1 MKQHTL
7 IRWFFLLVSLAAISG
22 AGFVFWLTWDLP
34 DINQLNANLRF
45 PSVRIVDR
53 NGALLYEILEE
64 DEGRNVVVPLERIPE
79 HLIKATIATED
90 QGFFS
95 HPGVDLKGIMRA
107 MWINLRG
114 GEMVVGGST
123 ITQQVSRNLLLAS
136 EERGERSLRRK
147 LREMILAFQVTQRL
161 SKDEVLELYLN
172 QTYFGGMAFGVE
184 AAAQTFFAKPVSEL
198 DLAESAML
206 AGMPQAPAVYNPF
219 TDISAAKGRQEV
231 VLRLME
237 ESGTISQEQHASA
250 LRENLV
256 LAEKPYPM
264 EAPHFVMMVKNELDG
279 LFTRE
284 EIYANGGLVVWTT
297 LDLNWQKIA
306 EQAIKHHL
314 DAMQHSEDGFGH
326 NINNAA
332 LVAIDPLSGE
342 VLSLVGSPDYFD
354 EQHGGAI
361 NMAISSRQPGSA
373 LKPLVYSAALD
384 PRRRTGPWTAATM
397 LLDVKTSFLTQEG
410 KSYIPE
416 NYDLQE
422 HGPVLLR
429 EALASSL
436 NIPAVIALD
445 HIGLDELFS
454 ELAGMGI
461 TTLKDPHTYD
471 LSLALGG
478 GEIRLLELT
487 AAYGAF
493 ANTGYR
499 VEPLLIRE
507 ITNPSGDILFSPK
520 AGTAIRVMDPRVT
533 WLINDILSDNDAR
546 RIGFGLNS
554 VLRLDR
560 PAAVKTGT
568 TSNFHDNWTVGYT
581 PDLVVGV
588 WSGNTN
594 YESMRGVN
602 GLSGAAPIWHQFMR
616 SVLKGFPPKPF
627 IQPPGFV
634 RSEVCALSG
643 LLPTQFCPFTKLEWF
658 IQGTEPASYDQF
670 YKEIEVDQTTGK
682 IAGDQTPPNQKI
694 RKVVLDL
701 PPQALAWAKSQKLVL
716 LDEFGGVSQS
726 DGGRTGQ
733 TIPIQMISPSNG
745 SIYLL
750 SDGVPA
756 NNQRIKLEAF
766 ADEDVISVT
775 IYMDGEE
782 LAVLDSEPFQIWWVL
797 SSGEH
802 QVWVEA
808 ITRSDQIIKSP
819 VTHFSVK

>member
-1 MKQHTL
+1 MKKLTL
-7 IRWFFLLVSLAAISG
+7 IQWIILLVCLVVISS
-22 AGFVFWLTWDLP
+22 AGLVLWLTWDLP
-34 DINQLNANLRF
+34 DINQLDANLRF

-53 NGALLYEILEE
+53 NGALLYEVLEE

-79 HLIKATIATED
+79 NLIKATIATED
-90 QGFFS
+90 QGFYS
-95 HPGVDLKGIMRA
+95 HPGVDLKGVMRA
-107 MWINLRG
+107 VWINLQG

-123 ITQQVSRNLLLAS
+123 ITQQVSRNMLLAS

-147 LREMILAFQVTQRL
+147 LRELILAIQLTRRL
-161 SKDEVLELYLN
+161 SKDEVLEFYLN
-172 QTYFGGMAFGVE
+172 QTYYGGMAFGVE

-206 AGMPQAPAVYNPF
+206 AGMPQAPAFYNPF
-219 TDISAAKGRQEV
+219 TDISAAKKRQGV

-237 ESGTISQEQHASA
+237 ESGIISQEQHSSA

-256 LAEKPYPM
+256 LAENPYPM
-264 EAPHFVMMVKNELDG
+264 EAPHFVMMVKNELDS
-279 LFTRE
+279 LFSRE
-284 EIYANGGLVVWTT
+284 EIFANGGLVVWTT

-306 EQAIKHHL
+306 EQAITHHL

-332 LVAIDPLSGE
+332 LVAIDPNSGE

-354 EQHGGAI
+354 DQHGGAI
-361 NMAISSRQPGSA
+361 NMAISTRQPGSA

-384 PRRRTGPWTAATM
+384 PGRGNGPWNAATM

-445 HIGLDELFS
+445 HIGLEELFAK
-454 ELAGMGI
+454 LAGMGI
-461 TTLKDPHTYD
+461 TTLKDPNTYD

-487 AAYGAF
+487 AAYGTF

-499 VEPLLIRE
+499 VEPRLIQE
-507 ITNPSGDILFSPK
+507 ITNPRGDVLYSPEK
-520 AGTAIRVMDPRVT
+520 VKAIRVLDARVA
-533 WLINDILSDNDAR
+533 WLISDILSDNDAR

-616 SVLKGFPPKPF
+616 SVLKGYPPRPF

-634 RSEVCALSG
+634 RLEVCALSG
-643 LLPTQFCPFTKLEWF
+643 LLPTEFCPFTKTEWF
-658 IQGTEPASYDQF
+658 IQGTEPVAYDEF
-670 YKEIEVDQTTGK
+670 YKEIEVDQSTGVL
-682 IAGDQTPPNQKI
+682 AGDQTPQNQKI
-694 RKVVLDL
+694 RRIVLDL
-701 PPQALAWAKSQKLVL
+701 PPQAFAWAKSQNLML
-716 LDEFGGVSQS
+716 LDDIGGVSPVE
-726 DGGRTGQ
+726 GGRTGQ
-733 TIPIQMISPSNG
+733 TIPILVISPSNG

-756 NNQRIKLEAF
+756 NNQRIKLEVLS
-766 ADEDVISVT
+766 DEDVRSLT
-775 IYMDGEE
+775 IYMDGEV
-782 LAVLDSEPFQIWWVL
+782 LAVLDAEPFQIWWVL
-797 SSGEH
+797 TPGEH
-802 QVWVEA
+802 QIWVEA
-808 ITRSDQIIKSP
+808 VTNDDRKIKSP
-819 VTHFSVK
+819 VNYFSVN

>member
-1 MKQHTL
+1 MSCWL
-7 IRWFFLLVSLAAISG
+7 SSG
-22 AGFVFWLTWDLP
+22 AGLVFWLTWDLP
-34 DINQLNANLRF
+34 DINQLNTNLKF

-53 NGALLYEILEE
+53 NGALLYEVLEE
-64 DEGRNVVVPLERIPE
+64 DGGRNVVVPLERIPE
-79 HLIKATIATED
+79 NLIKATIATED
-90 QGFFS
+90 QGFYS
-95 HPGVDLKGIMRA
+95 HPGVDLKGVMRA
-107 MWINLRG
+107 VWINLRG

-147 LREMILAFQVTQRL
+147 LREMILAIQLTRRL
-161 SKDEVLELYLN
+161 SKDEVLEFYLN
-172 QTYFGGMAFGVE
+172 QTYYGGMAYGVE

-219 TDISAAKGRQEV
+219 TDISAAKERQGV

-264 EAPHFVMMVKNELDG
+264 EAPHFVMMVKNELDS
-279 LFTRE
+279 LFSRE

-306 EQAIKHHL
+306 EQAITHHL

-332 LVAIDPLSGE
+332 LVAIDPNSGE

-354 EQHGGAI
+354 DQHGGAI
-361 NMAISSRQPGSA
+361 NMAISTRQPGSA

-384 PRRRTGPWTAATM
+384 PGRGNGTWNAATM

-445 HIGLDELFS
+445 HIGLEELFA

-487 AAYGAF
+487 AAYGTF

-499 VEPLLIRE
+499 VEPRLIRE
-507 ITNPSGDILFSPK
+507 ITNPRGEILFSPETVK
-520 AGTAIRVMDPRVT
+520 AIRVLDARVA
-533 WLINDILSDNDAR
+533 WLISDILSDNDAR

-616 SVLKGFPPKPF
+616 SVLKGYPPRPF

-634 RSEVCALSG
+634 RSRSLCPLWVCCRLNFAHS
-643 LLPTQFCPFTKLEWF
+643 QKLEWF
-658 IQGTEPASYDQF
+658 IQGTEPAC
-670 YKEIEVDQTTGK
+670 V
-682 IAGDQTPPNQKI
+682 
-694 RKVVLDL
+694 
-701 PPQALAWAKSQKLVL
+701 
-716 LDEFGGVSQS
+716 
-726 DGGRTGQ
+726 
-733 TIPIQMISPSNG
+733 
-745 SIYLL
+745 
-750 SDGVPA
+750 
-756 NNQRIKLEAF
+756 
-766 ADEDVISVT
+766 
-775 IYMDGEE
+775 
-782 LAVLDSEPFQIWWVL
+782 
-797 SSGEH
+797 
-802 QVWVEA
+802 
-808 ITRSDQIIKSP
+808 
-819 VTHFSVK
+819 